1 MLLIPMFE
9 RPWKEKCDQHEASYG
24 CIVRF
29 CLENKQTKKN
39 EQTKDLTVS
48 YLMGKAR
55 YPDLGERALNPS
67 TICT

>member
-9 RPWKEKCDQHEASYG
+9 RLWKEKPSQHEASFG
-24 CIVRF
+24 CIMRV
-29 CLENKQTKKN
+29 CLETNKKPKN
-39 EQTKDLTVS
+39 KQTKDLTVS

-55 YPDLGERALNPS
+55 RPDLGERALNLG